1 MIGFASR
8 RESTAAIS
16 ILTRIGDPLALSP
29 IFLRHSTDAEA
40 REPTSEWRIA
50 DETWAAISNA
60 GSFGIN
66 KCPRGASRKR
76 ITELLIMPTGPPSRK
91 LWTRD
96 EFQFIARETNFFSS
110 FLRFVR
116 SVKGREVR
124 SGRSRFE
131 KNERATEKQLQEADI
146 AKAKRGSAF
155 RMNS

>member
-1 MIGFASR
+1 
-8 RESTAAIS
+8 
-16 ILTRIGDPLALSP
+16 
-29 IFLRHSTDAEA
+29 
-40 REPTSEWRIA
+40 
-50 DETWAAISNA
+50 
-60 GSFGIN
+60 
-66 KCPRGASRKR
+66 
-76 ITELLIMPTGPPSRK
+76 MPTGPPSRK